1 VLNCEVGSGPDPPNG
16 AASFTPTHTAL
27 EHIVFTVQSLSVEHV
42 FEAAAGEPTGLDWM
56 LVSTAL
62 GVGVFVSKT
71 IKEKSEAKLVGSGV
85 GEESAVE
92 RADAV
97 VDCRNVLNVEGCLR
111 DAVEVV
117 VWSRRLVVTIV
128 VDIMIKRAC

>member
-1 VLNCEVGSGPDPPNG
+1 M
-16 AASFTPTHTAL
+16 
-27 EHIVFTVQSLSVEHV
+27 QSLSVEHV

-56 LVSTAL
+56 FVVTPL

-85 GEESAVE
+85 GEESAVG
-92 RADAV
+92 RADVVV

-117 VWSRRLVVTIV
+117 VWSRRLVVMIV